1 MSPSLSLTAENSRPE
16 LVMHTKNTGEDHGQ
30 LLSVR
35 LTGWNCMLKVLHWRE
50 EGYRRAVIEKGAP
63 FL

>member
-1 MSPSLSLTAENSRPE
+1 MSPSLSLTAKDSRPE

-50 EGYRRAVIEKGAP
+50 GCRRAVIEKGAP